1 MCRWFCSNIHNG
13 IKSPKKKMRRDLTA
27 LCIVKQSL
35 NRPTR
40 ALIIKVRSFCQRP
53 NVTLCLKE
61 TLLQS
66 PFQCQIIFFI
76 LIHIFAAYWTLL
88 LSQRFCLSAV
98 HKIIYFVSACS
109 WLIRLQIFFSFSDKQ
124 VQASW
129 GWDFIYISLS
139 TLSSFLPDLWG
150 PTNHPPWLEKQ
161 LFHFQS

>member
-1 MCRWFCSNIHNG
+1 MQMGGDWFYRSLLYWYYLRFISRWESKDHTDPAHCKKCADDLFKYTQWNQLTE
-13 IKSPKKKMRRDLTA
+13 KKMCRDLTA

-61 TLLQS
+61 ILLQS

-76 LIHIFAAYWTLL
+76 LICIFFMYWTLL
-88 LSQRFCLSAV
+88 LSQRFCLSTV

-109 WLIRLQIFFSFSDKQ
+109 WLIRLQIFFFFF
-124 VQASW
+124 W
-129 GWDFIYISLS
+129 
-139 TLSSFLPDLWG
+139 
-150 PTNHPPWLEKQ
+150 
-161 LFHFQS
+161 